1 MWPLPGDRA
10 IAYMGPMKACFFDLD
25 GTLADSRAGLYPS
38 LRAACER
45 LGINPPDDSELTRF
59 LGTPLPRVFRS
70 YRPDLTDAEIDA
82 GMQAFRAVYENT
94 GIRDNELYP
103 GVIEMLAAAQR
114 RGMKAWI
121 VTSKPEP
128 QASRVAQLLQIDRLV
143 EGVIGAGLAETDTKT
158 DLVSRAIAAA
168 AVVAGEAVMVG
179 DRHYDVIGALEN
191 GVRPVGALWGFGTYD
206 ELHRA
211 GCRHFAHSPDEFR
224 ELFVE
229 TDRGFDQVVVAAA
242 E

>member
-1 MWPLPGDRA
+1 
-10 IAYMGPMKACFFDLD
+10 MGPMKAYFFDLD

-38 LRAACER
+38 LRAACEH
-45 LGINPPDDSELTRF
+45 LGINPADDSELTRF

-158 DLVSRAIAAA
+158 DLVSRAITAA

-179 DRHYDVIGALEN
+179 DRHYDMIGALEN

-224 ELFVE
+224 ELFIE
-229 TDRGFDQVVVAAA
+229 TGRGFDQVVVAAA

>member
-1 MWPLPGDRA
+1 MSS
-10 IAYMGPMKACFFDLD
+10 MKACFFDLD
-25 GTLADSRAGLYPS
+25 GTLADSRAGLYSS
-38 LRAACER
+38 LRAACEH
-45 LGINPPDDSELTRF
+45 LGIDPPSDDELTRF
-59 LGTPLPRVFRS
+59 LGTPLPLVFRS
-70 YRPDLTDAEIDA
+70 YRPDLTDAEIEA
-82 GMQAFRAVYENT
+82 GMQAFRAVYEKT

-103 GVIEMLAAAQR
+103 GVVDMLAAAQR
-114 RGMKAWI
+114 RGTKAWI

-128 QASRVAQLLQIDRLV
+128 QAIRVAGLLEIDRLV

-158 DLVSRAIAAA
+158 DLVRRALAAA
-168 AVVAGEAVMVG
+168 GVAADGVVMVG

-211 GCRHFAHSPDEFR
+211 GCRHFVQSPDEFR
-224 ELFVE
+224 KLFIE
-229 TDRGFDQVVVAAA
+229 TNRGFDRVTVAA